1 MNFSMQ
7 THIYT
12 VTELTQNIK
21 DLLEETFP
29 ILWIS
34 GEISNLSRP
43 ASGHFY
49 FTLKDEKAQIRAVL
63 FKGQARNLSFRLE
76 DGLTIVGMGR
86 ISVYAPQGQY
96 QVIFETIEPKGRG
109 ALQLAFEQLKAK
121 LAQEGLFDPSHKKPL
136 PYLPRRVC
144 IVTSPTGAVI
154 HDMIQIMGRRCP
166 TVPIQI
172 IPVRVQGQGAEV
184 EIAAALELAN
194 RRDEADVLVIARG
207 GGSLEDL
214 QPFNTETLARA
225 IHASRIPVVSAVGH
239 ETDYTIADFV
249 ADIRAPTPS
258 AAAELIVPERES
270 LKTALF
276 NLERRA
282 RTGIERT
289 IAQLMQRLK
298 SLDERLASPRKRF
311 LTDRLLAIDDL
322 HIRSVRALDRILA
335 FSRERLRHYERTLS
349 AYHPRRWIQYHR
361 VQLERFDREM
371 NTYMHKIIDDKRYF
385 LRRLE
390 ATLAALSPL
399 AILERGYSITQTIP
413 DQHIVISADTIV
425 PDERVSVRLFRGSLI
440 CRVERTLH
448 GQDDV

>member
-1 MNFSMQ
+1 MQ
-7 THIYT
+7 PHIYT
-12 VTELTQNIK
+12 VTELTQHIK
-21 DLLEETFP
+21 DLLEESFP

-43 ASGHFY
+43 SSGHFY

-63 FKGQARNLSFRLE
+63 FKGQARNLPFRLE

-121 LAQEGLFDPSHKKPL
+121 LAQEGLFDPSHKRPL

-154 HDMIQIMGRRCP
+154 HDMMQIMGRRFP

-172 IPVRVQGQGAEV
+172 IPVRVQGQGAEM

-194 RRDEADVLVIARG
+194 RRNDADVLVIARG

-225 IHASRIPVVSAVGH
+225 IYASRIPVVSAVGH

-249 ADIRAPTPS
+249 ADKRAPTPS

-270 LKTALF
+270 LKAVLCD
-276 NLERRA
+276 LERRA

-322 HIRSVRALDRILA
+322 HARSVRALHRILA
-335 FSRERLRHYERTLS
+335 FSRERWMHDERTLL
-349 AYHPRRWIQYHR
+349 AYHPRRWIQFHR
-361 VQLERFDREM
+361 VKLEQNSHGMKTYMLKMIDEKRSCLRQLEAAL
-371 NTYMHKIIDDKRYF
+371 T
-385 LRRLE
+385 
-390 ATLAALSPL
+390 ALSPL
-399 AILERGYSITQTIP
+399 AILERGYSITQAIP
-413 DQHIVISADTIV
+413 GQHIVTSADSIH
-425 PDERVSVRLFRGSLI
+425 PDERVSIRLFRGSLI